1 MKGSETIKETLHKA
15 DCVLYPVGD
24 RRDKVVIVLY
34 QAARAVWSI
43 QENGGKS
50 CEKTVFLRSRRM
62 GSTEHTTR
70 IQMGLTVHS

>member
-1 MKGSETIKETLHKA
+1 MEEETKKNAVMLANDTLA
-15 DCVLYPVGD
+15 ASLAECYITVGD

-50 CEKTVFLRSRRM
+50 CEKTVF
-62 GSTEHTTR
+62 
-70 IQMGLTVHS
+70 

>member
-24 RRDKVVIVLY
+24 RRDKVVIVL
-34 QAARAVWSI
+34 SGS
-43 QENGGKS
+43 EGGLEYTGKWRKKLRKHS
-50 CEKTVFLRSRRM
+50 FLRSRRM

>member
-24 RRDKVVIVLY
+24 RRDKVVIVLS
-34 QAARAVWSI
+34 ARAVWSI

-50 CEKTVFLRSRRM
+50 CEKTVF
-62 GSTEHTTR
+62 
-70 IQMGLTVHS
+70 

>member
-1 MKGSETIKETLHKA
+1 MKGSETIKETPHKA

-50 CEKTVFLRSRRM
+50 CEKTVF
-62 GSTEHTTR
+62 
-70 IQMGLTVHS
+70 

>member
-24 RRDKVVIVLY
+24 RRDKVSLCY

-50 CEKTVFLRSRRM
+50 CEKTVF
-62 GSTEHTTR
+62 
-70 IQMGLTVHS
+70 

>member
-24 RRDKVVIVLY
+24 RRDKVVIVLSGSE
-34 QAARAVWSI
+34 AVWSI

-50 CEKTVFLRSRRM
+50 CEKTVF
-62 GSTEHTTR
+62 
-70 IQMGLTVHS
+70 